1 MNNMC
6 VNDYLMTND
15 YKSIA
20 LPAELQG
27 LLFSCLIFSLKGQLN
42 QSKNNLST
50 MLAAVAARSISA
62 SCGLLGTNLS
72 AWSRYGN
79 PASHRISKACFHP
92 LKITKHWSGKYGN
105 EEDKIYSS

>member
-1 MNNMC
+1 MKSF
-6 VNDYLMTND
+6 D

-27 LLFSCLIFSLKGQLN
+27 LLFLCEVFTAKHQLN
-42 QSKNNLST
+42 QCIKNNISVRCL
-50 MLAAVAARSISA
+50 LAAHLN
-62 SCGLLGTNLS
+62 CDGKLLNVTDLS

-92 LKITKHWSGKYGN
+92 LKIIKTMEWKNVKKN
-105 EEDKIYSS
+105 KIYTS

>member
-1 MNNMC
+1 MC
-6 VNDYLMTND
+6 VNDYLMAND

-42 QSKNNLST
+42 QSKNNLSS
-50 MLAAVAARSISA
+50 MLTANAARSKLA
-62 SCGLLGTNLS
+62 SCSPVVTDLS

-92 LKITKHWSGKYGN
+92 LKITKHWRGKYGN